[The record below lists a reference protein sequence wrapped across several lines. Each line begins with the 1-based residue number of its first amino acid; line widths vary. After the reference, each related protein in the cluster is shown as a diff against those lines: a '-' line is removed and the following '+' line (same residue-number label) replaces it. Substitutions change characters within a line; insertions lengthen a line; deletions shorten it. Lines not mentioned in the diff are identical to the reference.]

1 MDTLT
6 LPQNIQ
12 TFVDRGALFVINH
25 SAGKDSQA
33 MTVMLRK
40 FIPPEQLVV
49 IHADLGD
56 VEWSGNRTHILDT
69 IGSLELI
76 TCRNPNKDLL
86 SMVEARGM
94 WPSVGQRQCTSD
106 LKRGP
111 IETAIRRHLAA
122 HPEYNGLV
130 VSCMGIRAAESPAR
144 SKQRDFR
151 YSPRNSKAG
160 REWWEWLP
168 IFELSTAEVF
178 EMIAAAHQAPHWA
191 YRMGMSRLSC
201 CFCIMSSKGD
211 LRTAAALNPAL
222 YARYVE
228 LERKIGHTLSMSGQP
243 LEEVTGIAADPT
255 NSETRE
261 AA

>member
-1 MDTLT
+1 MDRFTI
-6 LPQNIQ
+6 PPEIQ
-12 TFVDRGALFVINH
+12 DLVSRGALFVINH

-33 MTVMLRK
+33 MTVRLRSL
-40 FIPPEQLVV
+40 IPASQLLV
-49 IHADLGD
+49 IHADLGE

-76 TCRNPNKDLL
+76 TCRNPNKTLL
-86 SMVEARGM
+86 SMVEDRGM

-111 IETAIRRHLAA
+111 IETAIRRHLLS
-122 HPEYNGLV
+122 HSEFNGIV

-144 SKQRDFR
+144 SKQEAFR
-151 YSPRNSKAG
+151 YSERNSKAG
-160 REWWEWLP
+160 REWYEWLP

-178 EMIAAAHQAPHWA
+178 EMIEKAHQAPHWA
-191 YRMGMSRLSC
+191 YRAGMSRLSC
-201 CFCIMSSKGD
+201 VFCIMSSKRD
-211 LRTAAALNPAL
+211 LRTAAGLNPGL

-228 LERKIGHTLSMSGQP
+228 LEKRIGHTLSMSGHT
-243 LEEVTGIAADPT
+243 LEEVTGIPAVF
-255 NSETRE
+255 EIKE